1 MLDNKD
7 TGLLKHIQ
15 TAVQPL
21 TVDEGFQLE
30 AISYGSYYGQVTVVL
45 VSREMDIV
53 FNLNIKGYPIIGCV
67 LRPHSINLS
76 FIAEYL
82 FSALGFDISFKR
94 CNYLKGL
101 DLTMFN
107 GTPHKHQ
114 KIIDYLVEK
123 SGCIIGLNR
132 LCTEIQGLMSNIRQ
146 IFHPDAV
153 DETARIYVEETKKR
167 KYPGR
172 LFHELDNCQSESDH
186 VIRRGISGTGGYYL
200 KIEDILEAID
210 PLFGVFIFGS
220 EITYSLGF
228 GKIDVFCNT
237 FRNGKGDLLYHSE
250 ENGTVG
256 AYFILYPH
264 DLIREDIKKKKEPI
278 IFSGK
283 NIFQLL
289 GIDYFYNPKG
299 LLEDINELSRLIYHN
314 ISRIQEAFSDGNV
327 ERTYGILVSMEGNK
341 EEEIKKIISRYKSV
355 I

>member
-7 TGLLKHIQ
+7 IGLLKHIQ

-21 TVDEGFQLE
+21 TTDEGFQLE

-45 VSREMDIV
+45 ASKEMDIV
-53 FNLNIKGYPIIGCV
+53 FNLNLKGYPMVGCV

-76 FIAEYL
+76 FIAEFL
-82 FSALGFDISFKR
+82 FSALGIDISFKR
-94 CNYLKGL
+94 CNYIKGL

-107 GTPHKHQ
+107 GTLHKHQ

-132 LCTEIQGLMSNIRQ
+132 LCTEIQGLMPNIRW

-153 DETARIYVEETKKR
+153 DETVRLYMEEAKKQ

-172 LFHELDNCQSESDH
+172 LFHELDYCQNESDQ
-186 VIRRGISGTGGYYL
+186 VLRRGISETEGHYL
-200 KIEDILEAID
+200 KLEDILEAID
-210 PLFGVFIFGS
+210 PLFGVFVFGS
-220 EITYSLGF
+220 EITYSLGSS
-228 GKIDVFCNT
+228 KIDVFFNS
-237 FRNGKGDLLYHSE
+237 FRKGKGDLLYHSE

-256 AYFILYPH
+256 AYFVLYPH
-264 DLIREDIKKKKEPI
+264 DFIRENLRKKKEPI
-278 IFSGK
+278 VFSDR

-299 LLEDINELSRLIYHN
+299 LLEDLNELSRLIYHN

-341 EEEIKKIISRYKSV
+341 EEEIKKIVSRYKSV

>member
-1 MLDNKD
+1 MLDNKAI
-7 TGLLKHIQ
+7 GLLKHIQ

-21 TVDEGFQLE
+21 TADGEFQLE

-53 FNLNIKGYPIIGCV
+53 FNLNLKGYPIVGCV
-67 LRPHSINLS
+67 LRPRSINLS

-82 FSALGFDISFKR
+82 FPALGIDISFKR
-94 CNYLKGL
+94 CNYIKDL

-123 SGCIIGLNR
+123 SGCTIGLNE
-132 LCTEIQGLMSNIRQ
+132 LCTEIQGLMPNIRRV
-146 IFHPDAV
+146 FHQGAV
-153 DETARIYVEETKKR
+153 DETVRMYVEETKKR

-172 LFHELDNCQSESDH
+172 LFHELDNCQNESDR
-186 VIRRGISGTGGYYL
+186 VIRRGIGETKGYYL

-220 EITYSLGF
+220 EITYSLGSD
-228 GKIDVFCNT
+228 KIDVFCNA

-256 AYFILYPH
+256 AYFVLYPH

-299 LLEDINELSRLIYHN
+299 LLEDLNELSRLIYHN
-314 ISRIQEAFSDGNV
+314 LSRIQEAFSDGNV
-327 ERTYGILVSMEGNK
+327 ERTYDVLVSMEGKK
-341 EEEIKKIISRYKSV
+341 EEEIKNIVSCYKSV